1 MEVIRIKISSCCAS
15 FSSSHDSELEKDA
28 PTKKLDDDEVAFD
41 YKYAP
46 TKKLD
51 DDEVAFDY
59 KYAPTK
65 KFDDDDD
72 DEVSF
77 DNKHTPSKKSDE
89 HEFTTNNAGFGKFI
103 F

>member
-1 MEVIRIKISSCCAS
+1 MVNAFPKGDVPEWVCNAMEVAGIKISSYCAS

-28 PTKKLDDDEVAFD
+28 PTKKLDDDE
-41 YKYAP
+41 
-46 TKKLD
+46 
-51 DDEVAFDY
+51 
-59 KYAPTK
+59 
-65 KFDDDDD
+65 KFDDD

-89 HEFTTNNAGFGKFI
+89 HKFTTNNAGFGKFI

>member
-1 MEVIRIKISSCCAS
+1 MEVIRIKILSCCAS

-46 TKKLD
+46 TKK
-51 DDEVAFDY
+51 
-59 KYAPTK
+59 
-65 KFDDDDD
+65 FDDDDD
-72 DEVSF
+72 YEVSF

>member
-1 MEVIRIKISSCCAS
+1 MEVIGIKISSCCAS

-41 YKYAP
+41 YQ
-46 TKKLD
+46 
-51 DDEVAFDY
+51 
-59 KYAPTK
+59 YAPTK
-65 KFDDDDD
+65 KFDDD